1 MATHEIVLKG
11 SIPSLA
17 LGTSAVVW
25 MCSTVGDGV
34 TFLSTMQLTPCGGR
48 KSSTARHTVTNGG
61 SSGEVFQMVGTM
73 GDICTPLEERGG
85 GVGCR

>member
-25 MCSTVGDGV
+25 MCSTMGEGV
-34 TFLSTMQLTPCGGR
+34 TFLSTMQLMPCGG
-48 KSSTARHTVTNGG
+48 SPVPAR
-61 SSGEVFQMVGTM
+61 
-73 GDICTPLEERGG
+73 IL
-85 GVGCR
+85 